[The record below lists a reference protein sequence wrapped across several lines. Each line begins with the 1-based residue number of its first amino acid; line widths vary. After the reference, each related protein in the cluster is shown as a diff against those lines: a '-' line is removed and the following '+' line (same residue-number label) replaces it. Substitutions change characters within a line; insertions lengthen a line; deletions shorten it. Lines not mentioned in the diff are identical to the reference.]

1 MIDRIKQQAAALFP
15 EIQNL
20 RRHLHAHP
28 ELSYQEEET
37 AAFLKQ
43 TLESW
48 GLEVQSGIGGHGMVV
63 LVEGAQPGPV
73 RAMRA
78 DFDALP
84 IQEENEV
91 EYASKRPGVMHACG
105 HDVHTACVLGA
116 LKIIVENKESLKG
129 TLKVIL
135 QPAEEK
141 LPGGASL
148 MIADGVLENPKV
160 EGIIGQHVY
169 PDLEVGK
176 VGFRPGM
183 YMASADEIYLKFK
196 GSGGHAALPHKGV
209 DTVMLMAQT
218 LVQLQQVIS
227 RACPPDIPSVLS
239 FGKVEAPGAT
249 NIIPAEVRVEGTFRA
264 MNETWRKQ
272 AHALIRKTAKAY
284 CEAWGGEVEVDI
296 HVGYP
301 YLENNPELTQAS
313 IQRAKDYLGE
323 EAVVELDLRMTAE
336 DFAYY
341 SHHAPACFY
350 RLGTRNEAK
359 GLVHGLHT
367 SRFDVDEKCLE
378 IGMGLMAYHFLSH

>member
-37 AAFLKQ
+37 AAYLKQ

-63 LVEGAQPGPV
+63 LVEGAEPGPV

-105 HDVHTACVLGA
+105 HDVHTACVIGA
-116 LKIIVENKESLKG
+116 LKIIVDNRESLKG

-239 FGKVEAPGAT
+239 FGKIEAPGAT

-264 MNETWRKQ
+264 MNEDWRKR
-272 AHALIRKTAKAY
+272 AHDLIRKTSKAY

-301 YLENNPELTQAS
+301 YLENNPELTQAC
-313 IQRAKDYLGE
+313 IQRAKEYLGE

-367 SRFDVDEKCLE
+367 SRFDVDEHCLE

>member
-37 AAFLKQ
+37 AAYLKQ

-63 LVEGAQPGPV
+63 LVEGAEPGPV

-116 LKIIVENKESLKG
+116 LKIIVDNRESLKG

-239 FGKVEAPGAT
+239 FGKIEAPGAT

-264 MNETWRKQ
+264 MNEDWRKR
-272 AHALIRKTAKAY
+272 AHDLIRKTSKAY

-301 YLENNPELTQAS
+301 YLENNPELTQAC
-313 IQRAKDYLGE
+313 IQRAKEYLGE

-367 SRFDVDEKCLE
+367 SRFDVDEHCLE